1 MAVYMKDGVRM
12 SVSDK
17 DQEKAFRNAGW
28 KEVSAPS
35 TPKEDKEDVAVD
47 ISTVTPDNLDSLEW
61 AQMKSAA
68 KQMGI
73 NSQGMKR
80 DELKA
85 AMLEKLAVKEA

>member
-1 MAVYMKDGVRM
+1 MAVFIKDGVTM
-12 SVSDK
+12 AVSSK
-17 DQEKAFRNAGW
+17 DQETAFRNAGW
-28 KEVSAPS
+28 KEANA
-35 TPKEDKEDVAVD
+35 PKEEKEAEVD
-47 ISTVTPDNLDSLEW
+47 MSSITPDNLDSLEW